1 MLIENAPPQPFNGY
15 KLKHPRLR
23 GEDGFESCQPRH
35 TKETPPLTRGRRGAV
50 LGRVGCA
57 GNTPA
62 YAGKTT
68 KTHRR
73 GKRIWKHPRLRGED
87 VAICFLTSSVG
98 ETPPLTRGRQQ
109 PKWTTPSGF
118 GNTPAYAGKTF
129 PHDVRPQPPQK
140 HPRLRGED
148 YRYFPNQITG
158 KETPPLTRGRPSA
171 RPLARLYP
179 RNTPAYAGK
188 TRSGSIYR
196 ILTRKHPRLRGEDKG
211 RVAHGT
217 GRAETPP
224 LTRGRPDTRRPNAS
238 S

>member
-98 ETPPLTRGRQQ
+98 ETPPLTRGRLLQ
-109 PKWTTPSGF
+109 SS
-118 GNTPAYAGKTF
+118 
-129 PHDVRPQPPQK
+129 DVLDIVRK

-148 YRYFPNQITG
+148 CLASRLRELLM
-158 KETPPLTRGRPSA
+158 ETPPLTRGRRAGPRRSQMA
-171 RPLARLYP
+171 V

-188 TRSGSIYR
+188 TATEVDYSLG
-196 ILTRKHPRLRGEDKG
+196 LRKHPRLRGEDIP
-211 RVAHGT
+211 A
-217 GRAETPP
+217 
-224 LTRGRPDTRRPNAS
+224 
-238 S
+238 